1 MQNES
6 SYKGRRSR
14 AAQSFNLVFWRKCST
29 ERFYAARRSHKCA
42 ISNFRRCGF
51 ISTLIEK
58 AACLGYSLSANHPFV
73 DGNKRIGAHAMLV
86 FLSVNGV
93 ELSYRDE
100 ELVKLYL
107 DIASGKES
115 QQSLASWIEAHMI
128 DKNFLQ

>member
-1 MQNES
+1 MLLD
-6 SYKGRRSR
+6 
-14 AAQSFNLVFWRKCST
+14 AAINAPFQTFGGVDL
-29 ERFYAARRSHKCA
+29 YP
-42 ISNFRRCGF
+42 
-51 ISTLIEK
+51 TLIEK